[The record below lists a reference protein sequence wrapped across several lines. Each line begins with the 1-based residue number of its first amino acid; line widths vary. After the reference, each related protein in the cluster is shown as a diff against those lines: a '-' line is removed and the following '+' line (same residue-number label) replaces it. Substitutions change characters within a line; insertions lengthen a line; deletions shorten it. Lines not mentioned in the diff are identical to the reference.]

1 VTNAGVGEERFDYR
15 IDRTVTPHGYAFVVT
30 STPRHSAAL
39 NAIAEHNG
47 RNIARFIREG
57 TLEVSLLSR

>member
-1 VTNAGVGEERFDYR
+1 
-15 IDRTVTPHGYAFVVT
+15 VT